1 MKRTPTQHNLSV
13 TMQDDIV
20 LFHLFITL
28 KNMLLRLA
36 VTV

>member
-1 MKRTPTQHNLSV
+1 MKRTRTQHNLSV

-20 LFHLFITL
+20 LFRLFITF